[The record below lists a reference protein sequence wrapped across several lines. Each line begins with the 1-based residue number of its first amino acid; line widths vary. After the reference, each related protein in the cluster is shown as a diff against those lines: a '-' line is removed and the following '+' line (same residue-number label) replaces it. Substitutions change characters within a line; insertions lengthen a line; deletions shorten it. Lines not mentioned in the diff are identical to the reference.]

1 MYDYSKLKGKIIEL
15 YGTQG
20 VFAHMI
26 GRSQAYVS
34 GVLNGRS
41 YLEQRDIDIWA
52 KALKIPGRELYSY
65 FFTPIRQSLDHLC

>member
-34 GVLNGRS
+34 GVLNGRT
-41 YLEQRDIDIWA
+41 YLGQRDIDQWA
-52 KALKIPGRELYSY
+52 KTLCIPGYEVYAYFFNKIP
-65 FFTPIRQSLDHLC
+65 